1 MLPTKKLLKLSRNQS
16 HKLAKSDAPLD
27 DSLDDFLV
35 TRPLRTERKINKDKS
50 EPVSKCTGQQQTKLI
65 TNKIDLTAS
74 VSELVKTEES
84 QVGFQCPQCNKT
96 VFSVS
101 EKSERCSFCKH
112 SALSE
117 SIGALFEDR
126 QHEQLIEPL
135 SPKLP
140 DKQLKRRIPT
150 EKRPVRRKAADPSDL
165 SLAIALSESLQSA
178 NENARKLEEELL
190 ITGNMTEVIAEL
202 RNDEQQGTGTI
213 LSHVLSM
220 PAIVP
225 TLTKVK
231 RKAKAATKRE
241 PTHYTLSLRSHAER
255 ERLIADRAASVLNQ
269 EPDDPVKPPK
279 AVFTHP
285 LPISEY
291 IQKFSEDKRSLW
303 KRSSLQ
309 NDPTADQSGVFY
321 VDALRSVISPSEKKC
336 GYSNILLH
344 VSQLP
349 GRNSSQRES
358 IPSTQMILEELASA
372 AEGGFI
378 DDPNPTQNGSDS
390 SGLPSALAKL
400 KDDWSQ
406 LVNNPLMSD
415 VTVRAKNGNISAHR
429 LVFAVRFPSI
439 IDSIFSKRKDAGET
453 FILDW
458 SSYSASSVL
467 RVLHFI
473 YTASYEHDEEDVLH
487 VRRIARRHNISDLID
502 LLPHQYE
509 SDHETSD
516 EEEEDS
522 MKLNTS
528 VNASPVSSKE
538 TCLDRVSE
546 SSNIQKSLR
555 FSSANGNEKKEIQVN
570 NSEHSPCGFGSKSLA
585 LSEDG
590 LQTLHS
596 EYEELSVLQ
605 QKTANASETGKNTRN
620 SPSKEVAIVR
630 LSSGHHQVERT
641 ITSAID
647 MEMSSNATSRIVPL
661 SPDMFHETLGHSDEE
676 PNSSDEV
683 VDLTQETDSDR
694 QSNRS
699 SSPHAGSCEKNN
711 NSPDKTDVSMAECSL
726 TLAPNSSLVKNPKNS
741 SLQNSLLDDL
751 VGSCSRPNPSSFIND
766 SVSSWNCY
774 GGEVGDVLHNYPSPV
789 APTISSP
796 CLAVAEVEAQKSN
809 NQYDEFPDE
818 LDSIFGQLL
827 DVEPSPKHTVV
838 SLAIPCSAD
847 GVAADAN
854 TPEGPR
860 QAKKRKMDVTPL
872 PDYRSM
878 ETPLLKQE
886 LVKYGLKPLKRSNAV
901 KLLHHIYEE
910 LHPFVTDSESS
921 FQDTPERQTTRESR
935 RTHHPAC
942 VPPSPS
948 KSIRDSTSCDE
959 SGHSQEDE
967 ESMIVMELDREIPD
981 SQLGSPGRSVPL
993 KDRMKIFFKK
1003 RPDIHKLVLTYEPIS
1018 FEYLFAE
1025 IRKERIRCKA
1035 QELLDWLDEE
1045 CITCRMKSRNRN
1057 RPTNGEDEALV
1068 PKLTPPK
1075 KVVTAPTRPA
1085 QKARRGVVKK
1095 LL

>member
-1 MLPTKKLLKLSRNQS
+1 MLPTKKLLKLSRNQG

-35 TRPLRTERKINKDKS
+35 TRPLRTERKTTKDKNES
-50 EPVSKCTGQQQTKLI
+50 VSKCVGQQQIKLN
-65 TNKIDLTAS
+65 TNKIDLSAS
-74 VSELVKTEES
+74 ESELVKTEES
-84 QVGFQCPQCNKT
+84 KVRFQCPQCNET
-96 VFSVS
+96 LSGAS
-101 EKSERCSFCKH
+101 EKSEPCSFCVH
-112 SALSE
+112 SALS
-117 SIGALFEDR
+117 SGRGVLFGD
-126 QHEQLIEPL
+126 QHEQLSEPL
-135 SPKLP
+135 SPRP
-140 DKQLKRRIPT
+140 SDKQLKRRMPA
-150 EKRPVRRKAADPSDL
+150 EKRSVRRKAADPSDL

-202 RNDEQQGTGTI
+202 RNDEQQATGTV

-241 PTHYTLSLRSHAER
+241 PAHYILSLRSHAER

-285 LPISEY
+285 RPISEY

-303 KRSSLQ
+303 QRSSLQ
-309 NDPTADQSGVFY
+309 NVPTSDQSNVFY

-349 GRNSSQRES
+349 GRNSSQGES
-358 IPSTQMILEELASA
+358 IPNTQMILEELASA

-378 DDPNPTQNGSDS
+378 DDPSPTHNGSDS
-390 SGLPSALAKL
+390 SALPTAFAKL

-415 VTVRAKNGNISAHR
+415 VTVWAKNGNISAHR
-429 LVFAVRFPSI
+429 LVFAARFPSML
-439 IDSIFSKRKDAGET
+439 DSIITKGKNASER

-458 SSYSASSVL
+458 SSYSASSAL

-473 YTASYEHDEEDVLH
+473 YTACYEHNEDDVLH

-502 LLPHQYE
+502 LLPHQHE

-522 MKLNTS
+522 VKLDTS
-528 VNASPVSSKE
+528 SNANSVASKE
-538 TCLDRVSE
+538 TCLDRLSE
-546 SSNIQKSLR
+546 SSTIQNSLR
-555 FSSANGNEKKEIQVN
+555 FSSANENEKKETLVN
-570 NSEHSPCGFGSKSLA
+570 KSEHSPCGFGSKSLA

-590 LQTLHS
+590 LQTIHS
-596 EYEELSVLQ
+596 DDEELSILQ
-605 QKTANASETGKNTRN
+605 QIAGPASEAGKNTKN
-620 SPSKEVAIVR
+620 SPTKEVKTVL
-630 LSSGHHQVERT
+630 LSSEHHQVERT
-641 ITSAID
+641 LTSALD
-647 MEMSSNATSRIVPL
+647 MEMSSNVTSRIVPL
-661 SPDMFHETLGHSDEE
+661 SPDMFHQTLVHSDEE

-699 SSPHAGSCEKNN
+699 SSPHANSCEKNS
-711 NSPDKTDVSMAECSL
+711 NSLDKTDVSMAECSL
-726 TLAPNSSLVKNPKNS
+726 TFAPSKSSVQNPKNS

-751 VGSCSRPNPSSFIND
+751 VGSCSRANPSSFIND
-766 SVSSWNCY
+766 SVSSWSCY
-774 GGEVGDVLHNYPSPV
+774 GGEVEDVLHNYPSPMV
-789 APTISSP
+789 ASMPSP
-796 CLAVAEVEAQKSN
+796 CVKVAEVQAQKSN

-818 LDSIFGQLL
+818 LDSIFGQLH
-827 DVEPSPKHTVV
+827 DVEPSPKRTAV

-847 GVAADAN
+847 GVAVDVN

-872 PDYRSM
+872 PDYQSM

-910 LHPFVTDSESS
+910 LHPLVTDSESS
-921 FQDTPERQTTRESR
+921 FQDTPERQTTRESQ
-935 RTHHPAC
+935 RTHQPAC
-942 VPPSPS
+942 VLPSPS

-981 SQLGSPGRSVPL
+981 SQLGSPVRSVPL
-993 KDRMKIFFKK
+993 KDRMKTFFKK

-1057 RPTNGEDEALV
+1057 HATNGEDEPLATKFS
-1068 PKLTPPK
+1068 PAK
-1075 KVVTAPTRPA
+1075 KVATAPTRPA

>member
-1 MLPTKKLLKLSRNQS
+1 MLPTKKLLKLSRNQG

-35 TRPLRTERKINKDKS
+35 TRPLRKTTKDKS
-50 EPVSKCTGQQQTKLI
+50 EPVSKCTGQQQTKLF
-65 TNKIDLTAS
+65 TNKIDLTDS
-74 VSELVKTEES
+74 ESELVKVEES
-84 QVGFQCPQCNKT
+84 QVKFQCPQCNKT
-96 VFSVS
+96 VFSAS
-101 EKSERCSFCKH
+101 EKSEPCSFCKH
-112 SALSE
+112 SS
-117 SIGALFEDR
+117 SSDGRGALCEDR
-126 QHEQLIEPL
+126 QNEHLSEPL
-135 SPKLP
+135 PPKPP
-140 DKQLKRRIPT
+140 DKQLKRRIPA
-150 EKRPVRRKAADPSDL
+150 EKRSIRRKQADPSDL

-178 NENARKLEEELL
+178 NEDARKLEEELL
-190 ITGNMTEVIAEL
+190 ISGNMTEVIAEL

-213 LSHVLSM
+213 LSHVVSM
-220 PAIVP
+220 PPIVP

-231 RKAKAATKRE
+231 RKVKAATKRE
-241 PTHYTLSLRSHAER
+241 PAHYTLSLRSHAER

-269 EPDDPVKPPK
+269 EPDDPMKPPK
-279 AVFTHP
+279 AVFTHRRP
-285 LPISEY
+285 TSEY

-303 KRSSLQ
+303 QRSSLQ
-309 NDPTADQSGVFY
+309 NYSSADQSEAFY
-321 VDALRSVISPSEKKC
+321 VDALRSVITPSEKKC

-349 GRNSSQRES
+349 GRNSSQME
-358 IPSTQMILEELASA
+358 PNTQMILEELASA

-390 SGLPSALAKL
+390 STLPTAVAKL

-439 IDSIFSKRKDAGET
+439 LDSIFSKGKDGNER

-473 YTASYEHDEEDVLH
+473 YTASYEHDEEDVSH

-502 LLPHQYE
+502 LLPHRYE
-509 SDHETSD
+509 SGQDTSD

-522 MKLNTS
+522 VKVNTS
-528 VNASPVSSKE
+528 SNASPAASKE
-538 TCLDRVSE
+538 TCLDRLSA
-546 SSNIQKSLR
+546 SSTIQKSPR
-555 FSSANGNEKKEIQVN
+555 FSSANENEKKEMQVGLN
-570 NSEHSPCGFGSKSLA
+570 KSEHSPCGIGSKS

-596 EYEELSVLQ
+596 EDEDLSILQ
-605 QKTANASETGKNTRN
+605 QKVSPASEADKNTRN
-620 SPSKEVAIVR
+620 SPSKEVATVR
-630 LSSGHHQVERT
+630 LSCEHNQKERT
-641 ITSAID
+641 LTSAID

-661 SPDMFHETLGHSDEE
+661 SPDMFHETLVHSDEE
-676 PNSSDEV
+676 SNSSDEV

-711 NSPDKTDVSMAECSL
+711 NSTDKTDVSMAECSL
-726 TLAPNSSLVKNPKNS
+726 ALTPSKSLDPKNS

-751 VGSCSRPNPSSFIND
+751 VGSCSRANPSSFVND
-766 SVSSWNCY
+766 SVSSWSCY
-774 GGEVGDVLHNYPSPV
+774 GGEVEDVLHNYPSPV
-789 APTISSP
+789 AATISPP
-796 CLAVAEVEAQKSN
+796 CVEVAEVEAQKSN

-818 LDSIFGQLL
+818 LDSVFGQLH
-827 DVEPSPKHTVV
+827 DVEPSPKRIVA

-847 GVAADAN
+847 GVAADVN

-872 PDYRSM
+872 PDYQSM

-910 LHPFVTDSESS
+910 LHPLVTDSESS
-921 FQDTPERQTTRESR
+921 FQDTPERQTTRESQ
-935 RTHHPAC
+935 RTHQPAR

-981 SQLGSPGRSVPL
+981 SQSGSPGRSVPL
-993 KDRMKIFFKK
+993 KDRMKTFFKK

-1057 RPTNGEDEALV
+1057 RATNEEDEAR
-1068 PKLTPPK
+1068 PPK
-1075 KVVTAPTRPA
+1075 FTPTKKVAAAPTRPA

>member
-1 MLPTKKLLKLSRNQS
+1 
-16 HKLAKSDAPLD
+16 
-27 DSLDDFLV
+27 
-35 TRPLRTERKINKDKS
+35 
-50 EPVSKCTGQQQTKLI
+50 
-65 TNKIDLTAS
+65 
-74 VSELVKTEES
+74 
-84 QVGFQCPQCNKT
+84 
-96 VFSVS
+96 
-101 EKSERCSFCKH
+101 
-112 SALSE
+112 
-117 SIGALFEDR
+117 
-126 QHEQLIEPL
+126 
-135 SPKLP
+135 
-140 DKQLKRRIPT
+140 
-150 EKRPVRRKAADPSDL
+150 
-165 SLAIALSESLQSA
+165 
-178 NENARKLEEELL
+178 
-190 ITGNMTEVIAEL
+190 
-202 RNDEQQGTGTI
+202 
-213 LSHVLSM
+213 
-220 PAIVP
+220 
-225 TLTKVK
+225 
-231 RKAKAATKRE
+231 
-241 PTHYTLSLRSHAER
+241 
-255 ERLIADRAASVLNQ
+255 
-269 EPDDPVKPPK
+269 
-279 AVFTHP
+279 
-285 LPISEY
+285 
-291 IQKFSEDKRSLW
+291 
-303 KRSSLQ
+303 
-309 NDPTADQSGVFY
+309 
-321 VDALRSVISPSEKKC
+321 
-336 GYSNILLH
+336 
-344 VSQLP
+344 
-349 GRNSSQRES
+349 
-358 IPSTQMILEELASA
+358 MILEELASA

-439 IDSIFSKRKDAGET
+439 LDSIFSKRKDAGET

-522 MKLNTS
+522 MKLNTL

-641 ITSAID
+641 LTSAID

-694 QSNRS
+694 QSNPS

-741 SLQNSLLDDL
+741 SPQNSLLDDL
-751 VGSCSRPNPSSFIND
+751 VGSCSRANPSSFIND

-774 GGEVGDVLHNYPSPV
+774 GGEAEDVLHNYPSPV

-796 CLAVAEVEAQKSN
+796 CLAVAEVEAKKSN

-847 GVAADAN
+847 GVAADVN

-878 ETPLLKQE
+878 ETPLLK
-886 LVKYGLKPLKRSNAV
+886 V
-901 KLLHHIYEE
+901 
-910 LHPFVTDSESS
+910 
-921 FQDTPERQTTRESR
+921 
-935 RTHHPAC
+935 
-942 VPPSPS
+942 
-948 KSIRDSTSCDE
+948 
-959 SGHSQEDE
+959 
-967 ESMIVMELDREIPD
+967 
-981 SQLGSPGRSVPL
+981 
-993 KDRMKIFFKK
+993 
-1003 RPDIHKLVLTYEPIS
+1003 
-1018 FEYLFAE
+1018 
-1025 IRKERIRCKA
+1025 
-1035 QELLDWLDEE
+1035 
-1045 CITCRMKSRNRN
+1045 
-1057 RPTNGEDEALV
+1057 
-1068 PKLTPPK
+1068 
-1075 KVVTAPTRPA
+1075 
-1085 QKARRGVVKK
+1085 
-1095 LL
+1095 

>member
-1 MLPTKKLLKLSRNQS
+1 M
-16 HKLAKSDAPLD
+16 
-27 DSLDDFLV
+27 
-35 TRPLRTERKINKDKS
+35 
-50 EPVSKCTGQQQTKLI
+50 
-65 TNKIDLTAS
+65 
-74 VSELVKTEES
+74 KTEES
-84 QVGFQCPQCNKT
+84 QVGFQCPQCKKT

-117 SIGALFEDR
+117 SRGALFEDR

-140 DKQLKRRIPT
+140 DKQLKRRIPA

-213 LSHVLSM
+213 LSHVLSI

-321 VDALRSVISPSEKKC
+321 VDALRSVISPSGKKC

-439 IDSIFSKRKDAGET
+439 LDSIFSKRKDAGET

-555 FSSANGNEKKEIQVN
+555 FSSANENEKKEIQVN

-751 VGSCSRPNPSSFIND
+751 VGSCSRANPSSFIND

-796 CLAVAEVEAQKSN
+796 CLAVAEVEAKKSN

-847 GVAADAN
+847 GVAADVN

-921 FQDTPERQTTRESR
+921 FQDTPERPTTRESR
-935 RTHHPAC
+935 RAHQPAC

-1075 KVVTAPTRPA
+1075 KVATAPTRPA